1 LFFSPSAAEGWGKK
15 PAFAKSTPGFIVNR
29 IARPFYGEAWRAYT
43 EGAADPA
50 TIDAIMRDCGGFPMG
65 PFELMD
71 LIGIDINFAAAQSVF
86 DGFFGDPRF
95 RPHPIQRAMV
105 DAGWL
110 GRKTG
115 RGFYDYADPA

>member
-1 LFFSPSAAEGWGKK
+1 VEAAD
-15 PAFAKSTPGFIVNR
+15 SPGFIVNR
-29 IARPFYGEAWRAYT
+29 VARPFYGEGLRLAG
-43 EGAADPA
+43 EGVADFA
-50 TIDAIMRDCGGFPMG
+50 TIDRLAREGGFPMG

-105 DAGWL
+105 ESGRL

-115 RGFYDYADPA
+115 RGYYDYADPA